1 MLATMKTIIALIL
14 VIALGAGGLV
24 LLNRK
29 QTEAT
34 AQAAAA
40 AQTATN
46 AERVERFGAEATNP
60 AIAWRETGLG
70 LLHLKEGQGAPI
82 FPGAEVRFTYVVR
95 LNDGTEVDRSK
106 VPLDGRIG
114 QLVPG
119 MSAGLQ
125 LMREGGQAIIYVP
138 PRLGYGKARVGGIP
152 ENSSLIFE
160 VELLTR

>member
-1 MLATMKTIIALIL
+1 MKGIIITLI
-14 VIALGAGGLV
+14 IIGLGAGGLFYV
-24 LLNRK
+24 K
-29 QTEAT
+29 QK
-34 AQAAAA
+34 QDAAAA
-40 AQTATN
+40 AAAAAALAQVE
-46 AERVERFGAEATNP
+46 AERVRLFGDEATNP
-60 AIAWRETGLG
+60 AIEWRETGLG
-70 LLHLKEGQGAPI
+70 ILHQTIGEGAPV

-95 LNDGTEVDRSK
+95 LKDGTEVDRSK
-106 VPLDGRIG
+106 QPLDGRIG

-152 ENSSLIFE
+152 ENSPLIFE